1 MREKKPEDSPLRW
14 FRNSWVNPWEAEVAV
29 GSAGV
34 HTDCV
39 APSDGVAV
47 SC

>member
-1 MREKKPEDSPLRW
+1 MRGKRTEDSPLRW
-14 FRNSWVNPWEAEVAV
+14 FRNSWVNPREAEVAV

-34 HTDCV
+34 HTDHI
-39 APSDGVAV
+39 APSDGVAA

>member
-1 MREKKPEDSPLRW
+1 MEKRPEDSPSRW
-14 FRNSWVNPWEAEVAV
+14 FRNSWVNLWEAEVAV

-34 HTDCV
+34 HTDFM
-39 APSDGVAV
+39 APSDGVAA